1 MKQYLKKN
9 THIYLSIFSIL
20 LTMLSCESEVDMGYI
35 PIEPRLVINSTLRA
49 GSDTCRIYL
58 TESRSIFRPGQNAYW
73 GREPYT
79 YITDA
84 DVVLNI
90 NNKPER
96 LIYSAKDSAFLY
108 TKPLSIN
115 DHVDIQVSHNNN
127 KLHASAIIPDS
138 PQIVSVDTTT
148 IYRTTSG
155 VKKKY
160 LRYDLKIKDKDR
172 NDNFYRIKID
182 GAYHYQS
189 SYWNEFEFWT
199 YITRFRSDDAILNN
213 GNPENI
219 DNDDLSIVT
228 FPPNYY
234 GIFTN
239 TMFKG
244 QEYILKFY
252 VEYPNF
258 LYEEEY
264 DKGYLNIALQMISSD
279 LYKYYS
285 SVQRY
290 RYLDEYQM
298 TEPVK
303 IFSNI
308 NNGLGIFGTYN
319 EVPVMQLSK

>member
-1 MKQYLKKN
+1 MKQYIIKKRY
-9 THIYLSIFSIL
+9 IYLFVLPIFLVIS
-20 LTMLSCESEVDMGYI
+20 SCESETDMGNI
-35 PIEPRLVINSTLRA
+35 AIEPRLVINSTLGA
-49 GSDTCRIYL
+49 GNDTCRIYL
-58 TESRSIFRPGQNAYW
+58 TESRSIFRPGQGAYW
-73 GREPYT
+73 GRDPYT

-84 DVVLNI
+84 EVILNV
-90 NNKPER
+90 NNKQEK
-96 LIYSAKDSAFLY
+96 LTYSAKDSAYLY
-108 TKPLSIN
+108 LKPLSVKGNI
-115 DHVDIQVSHNNN
+115 DVQVSHNNKRLN
-127 KLHASAIIPDS
+127 ASAIIPDS
-138 PQIVSVDTTT
+138 PQILSVDTTT

-155 VKKKY
+155 IKKKY
-160 LRYDLKIKDKDR
+160 LRYDLKIKDKDQ
-172 NDNFYRIKID
+172 NDNFYRIKVD

-189 SYWNEFEFWT
+189 SYWNEFEYWT

-244 QEYILKFY
+244 REYILKFY

-264 DKGYLNIALQMISSD
+264 DRGYLNITLQMISSD

-285 SVQRY
+285 SVQRS

-319 EVPVMQLSK
+319 EVLVMQLSK